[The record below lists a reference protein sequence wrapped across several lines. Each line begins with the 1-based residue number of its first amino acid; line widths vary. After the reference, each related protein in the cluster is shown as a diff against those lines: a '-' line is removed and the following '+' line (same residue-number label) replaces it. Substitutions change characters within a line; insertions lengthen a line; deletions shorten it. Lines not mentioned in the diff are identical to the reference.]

1 MAELPRG
8 TLSLLFTDIE
18 GSTQLQHRLGERY
31 REVVNEHRR
40 LLEATIESHGGQVVD
55 RQTESFFVVFPRMR
69 DAAAAAADAQRALAA
84 QEWPD
89 GAQVKVRMGL
99 HAGEP
104 ELEGDRYVGLAVA
117 RAARIAATAHGGQ
130 VLLSGAARGLLPERS
145 RVRPLGSYPL
155 KDFGSPEP
163 LFQLEIDGLPARFPR
178 PRVAPK
184 RSRRRLLLI
193 AGAALV
199 LAAGAA
205 VAAMLA
211 LGGSDGGGLSLVRPN
226 NVAVI
231 DPRTNEI
238 VAEVPVGIRP
248 GPITFGAGSVW
259 VGNTED
265 RTLTRI
271 DPKTR
276 TSAGTI
282 GLDGQTPTGLA
293 FGEGAL
299 WVAHGFLG
307 RVSRVD
313 PQFGRLTDTLN
324 LVRGTIGGGAVA
336 VGGGSVWAVFRE
348 STIIRI
354 DPRAVRAA
362 GEGIAGTSPSA
373 LVYVNGRLDRQQPRP
388 HGVPLQR
395 RHVRGRRRRNRER
408 GGGAGGDRVRCRRTL
423 GRERGRRH
431 RHQGRSEHA
440 LDVHDRSRRSG
451 RIGVVATSDAI
462 WVAGQE
468 RDDLANRP
476 EPAPGR
482 EDDQGRQRPGRNRCR
497 GRPCLGCRA
506 GLVTRNATTSGRPPS
521 DRAAAAG

>member
-8 TLSLLFTDIE
+8 TVSLLFTDIE

-55 RQTESFFVVFPRMR
+55 RQTESFFVAFSRMR

-155 KDFGSPEP
+155 KDFESPEP
-163 LFQLEIDGLPARFPR
+163 LFQLEIDGLPDRFPR

-184 RSRRRLLLI
+184 RSRRRLLIL

-205 VAAMLA
+205 VAAVLA
-211 LGGSDGGGLSLVRPN
+211 LGGSDGGGLSVVRAN

-276 TSAGTI
+276 ASAGTI
-282 GLDGQTPTGLA
+282 ALDGQTPTGLA

-313 PQFGRLTDTLN
+313 PQFGRLTNTLN

-348 STIIRI
+348 STIVRI

-362 GEGIAGTSPSA
+362 GEGIAGASPSA
-373 LVYVNGRLDRQQPRP
+373 VVYANGLWIANSLDHTVSRFNADTFEEGAVRTVSVGEQP
-388 HGVPLQR
+388 VAIAF
-395 RHVRGRRRRNRER
+395 
-408 GGGAGGDRVRCRRTL
+408 GAGALWVANAGDGTVTRIDPSTHSTSTIEVG
-423 GRERGRRH
+423 GRPVDVE
-431 RHQGRSEHA
+431 A
-440 LDVHDRSRRSG
+440 LP
-451 RIGVVATSDAI
+451 DAI
-462 WVAGQE
+462 WVAGREGTISRIDPGQRRVVKTIE
-468 RDDLANRP
+468 AGNALA
-476 EPAPGR
+476 GI
-482 EDDQGRQRPGRNRCR
+482 
-497 GRPCLGCRA
+497 
-506 GLVTRNATTSGRPPS
+506 
-521 DRAAAAG
+521 AAGGGHVWAAVQAS